1 IHSSPKCENCT
12 VKRTTS
18 LLDWAQ
24 GSENQDVSLVLPLCS
39 RLTLCS
45 TVKSCSSWT
54 AWTRTVCLWTS
65 DVRSSLRSHRDQ
77 RSARCWSTSS
87 EETASSRPLWI
98 TSRPTAANQIP
109 ERLVLTEVRG
119 FVTEPQKEHFF
130 RTRFSD
136 TEQCQTVLSHIRS
149 SRCLHT
155 MCQIPVFCWI
165 TATVLEH
172 MLRRAQSG
180 PLPQTLTDLYAHFL
194 LVQTQRNRKYGAE
207 SRDPELSTADCDV
220 LLKLSRLAFEQLHK
234 GNIMFYQEELQQVGL
249 DLDQASVCSGLCSEI
264 FKQERVI
271 FNKQT
276 YCFKPQ
282 SLQEFLAAVYIHHC
296 LNNNDTQV
304 LLSLLGP
311 KRDKE
316 CDLSLPEVLRETL
329 DKHHSDLDLFVRFL
343 HGLSLKSGALEPLL
357 GLNKTDQKTIQRVT
371 DNLKTVIRSPASP
384 AKRVS
389 ALQCLS
395 EMKEPSVQQM
405 VLDLLESGERLSEIQ
420 CSALASVLQM
430 SEQVLE
436 ELDFRKFRVSF
447 EGKRRLIFAVNNCRK
462 AVFTFCEVSETKCE
476 LLAAALKS
484 DNSLL
489 KELDLSHN
497 YTLDDSG
504 VKVLCEGLQSPHC
517 RLDTLSLSSCSLSV
531 KSCGFLVEAL
541 MSNPVHL
548 KTLDLSFNSITDSG
562 VSELCRFLQSP
573 HCQLHTLR
581 LNSCGLS
588 SEEGCSAL
596 ASALE
601 SGSSL
606 RELDLSHNDLQES
619 VKALSRGLKSP
630 DCRLEILRSLLHVT
644 AARSPTQ
651 VTLECRVTAARSPT
665 QVTLE
670 CRVTAARSPTQVTLE
685 CQVTAARSPTQVTLE
700 CQVTAARSPTQV
712 TLECQVTAAR
722 SPTQVTLE
730 CQVTAARS
738 PTQVTLECQVT
749 AARSPAQVTL
759 ECQVTAARSPTQ
771 VTLECQ
777 VTAARSPTQ
786 VTLECQVT
794 AARSPT
800 QVTLECQVTA
810 ARSPTQVTLECRV
823 TAARSPTQVTL
834 ECRVTA
840 ARSPTQVTLECRVT
854 AARSPTQVTLECRV
868 TAARSPTQVTLECRV
883 TAARSPTQVTLECQV
898 TAARSPTQVTLEC
911 RVTAARSPTQVT
923 LECRVTAARSPTQVT
938 LECQVTAA
946 RSRTQVTLECQV
958 TAARSPAQ
966 VTLECQSSCSALA
979 STLKS
984 NPKSALKELDLDY
997 NYLDTDPDLTKLLQ
1011 DPDSSLKTL
1020 RFRCPG
1026 SGAFRCSS
1034 TGLVFV
1040 MSKEAEL
1047 QYRII
1052 QWDEA
1057 LLESSSRTPAGPLY
1071 DIECP
1076 EQALFELHLPHCEQN
1091 MNPKTKRRKLN
1102 VLLLPINVSVDEE
1115 AEFFLNYGPNYHPT
1129 FEVRLTAENE
1139 LINIT
1144 IRDKDQ
1150 TQVWLHEVD
1159 LSGECRG
1166 NVQAGTGRSTETGAD
1181 TGAVTEGEKVLFLQ
1195 MILYFQKN
1203 ILVKNT
1209 F

>member
-1 IHSSPKCENCT
+1 MKKEEDDQWEESAALQDTRCSVCRSREKSVDGLSCGHWVCSSCSGSDPEQSRSTGARCPVCAVFEEHKLSLKRVLEAEAADGFSDLYISFRDDQIKLSDVFKQIQDTRLSSIRLVLT
-12 VKRTTS
+12 VGEAGVGKTFS
-18 LLDWAQ
+18 VLKLSLDWAQ
-24 GSENQDVSLVLPLCS
+24 GSENQDVALVLPLS
-39 RLTLCS
+39 FRELNLTTGRRYSLLQLIHVFYPSLQLLSPHTLLHSKVLLILDGLDQNRLPLDFSCEVISEVTQGSEVGTLL
-45 TVKSCSSWT
+45 VNLIRGNLLPH
-54 AWTRTVCLWTS
+54 ALI
-65 DVRSSLRSHRDQ
+65 
-77 RSARCWSTSS
+77 
-87 EETASSRPLWI
+87 WI
-98 TSRPTAANQIP
+98 TSRPAAANQIP
-109 ERLVLTEVRG
+109 KRHVDRLTEVRG

-249 DLDQASVCSGLCSEI
+249 DLVQASVCSRLCSEI

-296 LNNNDTQV
+296 LNNDDTQV

-316 CDLSLPEVLRETL
+316 CNLSLPEVLRETL

-384 AKRVS
+384 AKRVN

-436 ELDFRKFRVSF
+436 ELDFRKFRVSL
-447 EGKRRLIFAVNNCRK
+447 ERKRRLISAVNNCRK
-462 AVFTFCEVSETKCE
+462 AVLTSCEVSETHCE

-484 DNSLL
+484 ENSLL
-489 KELDLSHN
+489 KELDLSDN
-497 YTLDDSG
+497 ETLGDSG

-517 RLDTLSLSSCSLSV
+517 RLDTLSTHHNQKTGSSFALEVHPACGTVHLCSPLLSPHKASCLHTKPGENSSRKVSQQRQLFLSSCSLSV

-548 KTLDLSFNSITDSG
+548 KTLDLSFNSIRDSG

-581 LNSCGLS
+581 LKRCGLS

-606 RELDLSHNDLQES
+606 RELHLSYNILQES
-619 VKALSRGLKSP
+619 GEGPEPRPEESRL
-630 DCRLEILRSLLHVT
+630 
-644 AARSPTQ
+644 Q
-651 VTLECRVTAARSPT
+651 
-665 QVTLE
+665 
-670 CRVTAARSPTQVTLE
+670 ARSPTQVTLE

-738 PTQVTLECQVT
+738 LH
-749 AARSPAQVTL
+749 
-759 ECQVTAARSPTQ
+759 
-771 VTLECQ
+771 
-777 VTAARSPTQ
+777 
-786 VTLECQVT
+786 
-794 AARSPT
+794 
-800 QVTLECQVTA
+800 
-810 ARSPTQVTLECRV
+810 
-823 TAARSPTQVTL
+823 
-834 ECRVTA
+834 
-840 ARSPTQVTLECRVT
+840 
-854 AARSPTQVTLECRV
+854 
-868 TAARSPTQVTLECRV
+868 
-883 TAARSPTQVTLECQV
+883 
-898 TAARSPTQVTLEC
+898 
-911 RVTAARSPTQVT
+911 
-923 LECRVTAARSPTQVT
+923 
-938 LECQVTAA
+938 
-946 RSRTQVTLECQV
+946 
-958 TAARSPAQ
+958 
-966 VTLECQSSCSALA
+966 
-979 STLKS
+979 KS
-984 NPKSALKELDLDY
+984 L
-997 NYLDTDPDLTKLLQ
+997 
-1011 DPDSSLKTL
+1011 
-1020 RFRCPG
+1020 
-1026 SGAFRCSS
+1026 
-1034 TGLVFV
+1034 
-1040 MSKEAEL
+1040 
-1047 QYRII
+1047 
-1052 QWDEA
+1052 
-1057 LLESSSRTPAGPLY
+1057 
-1071 DIECP
+1071 
-1076 EQALFELHLPHCEQN
+1076 
-1091 MNPKTKRRKLN
+1091 
-1102 VLLLPINVSVDEE
+1102 
-1115 AEFFLNYGPNYHPT
+1115 
-1129 FEVRLTAENE
+1129 
-1139 LINIT
+1139 
-1144 IRDKDQ
+1144 
-1150 TQVWLHEVD
+1150 
-1159 LSGECRG
+1159 
-1166 NVQAGTGRSTETGAD
+1166 
-1181 TGAVTEGEKVLFLQ
+1181 
-1195 MILYFQKN
+1195 
-1203 ILVKNT
+1203 
-1209 F
+1209 

>member
-1 IHSSPKCENCT
+1 MKERKEEGRKEEKRGKEKRREEEKRRKKGEEKEEEEKEGEEEEEKGKRKRREEGKVKEMNERAKRKGREKEKGEKRKEKKRVKGEMRT
-12 VKRTTS
+12 VFEEHKLSLKRVLEAEAADGFSDLYISFRDDQIKLSDIFKQTQDTRLS
-18 LLDWAQ
+18 FIRLVLTVGEARVGKTFSVLKFSLDWAQ
-24 GSENQDVSLVLPLCS
+24 GSENQDVALLLSPHTLLHSKVLLILDGLDQNRLPLDFSCEVIS
-39 RLTLCS
+39 EVTQGSEVGTLL
-45 TVKSCSSWT
+45 VNLIRGKLLPHALIWIN
-54 AWTRTVCLWTS
+54 
-65 DVRSSLRSHRDQ
+65 
-77 RSARCWSTSS
+77 
-87 EETASSRPLWI
+87 SRPA
-98 TSRPTAANQIP
+98 AANQIP
-109 ERLVLTEVRG
+109 EHHVQRLTEVRG

-249 DLDQASVCSGLCSEI
+249 DLVQASS
-264 FKQERVI
+264 
-271 FNKQT
+271 
-276 YCFKPQ
+276 
-282 SLQEFLAAVYIHHC
+282 A
-296 LNNNDTQV
+296 
-304 LLSLLGP
+304 GP

-357 GLNKTDQKTIQRVT
+357 GLNKTDQKNIQRVT

-436 ELDFRKFRVSF
+436 ELDFRKFRVSL
-447 EGKRRLIFAVNNCRK
+447 ERKRRLISAVNNCRK
-462 AVFTFCEVSETKCE
+462 AVLTSCKVSETQC
-476 LLAAALKS
+476 
-484 DNSLL
+484 
-489 KELDLSHN
+489 
-497 YTLDDSG
+497 
-504 VKVLCEGLQSPHC
+504 LQSPHC
-517 RLDTLSLSSCSLSV
+517 SLDTLSLSSCFLSV

-548 KTLDLSFNSITDSG
+548 KTLDLSLSSITDSG

-581 LNSCGLS
+581 LIECGLS

-606 RELDLSHNDLQES
+606 RELDLSHNNLQES
-619 VKALSRGLKSP
+619 AVTAARSP
-630 DCRLEILRSLLHVT
+630 AQVTLECQVTAARSLTQVTLECQVT

-651 VTLECRVTAARSPT
+651 VTLECQVTAACSPTQVTLECQVTAARSPT

-670 CRVTAARSPTQVTLE
+670 CQVTAACSPTQVTLECQVTAACSPTQVTLECQVTAARSPTQVTLE
-685 CQVTAARSPTQVTLE
+685 CQVTAARSPTQVTLECQVTAARSPAQVTLECQVTAARSPAQVTLE

-810 ARSPTQVTLECRV
+810 ARSPAQVTLECQV
-823 TAARSPTQVTL
+823 TAARSPAQITL
-834 ECRVTA
+834 EC
-840 ARSPTQVTLECRVT
+840 Q
-854 AARSPTQVTLECRV
+854 
-868 TAARSPTQVTLECRV
+868 V

-898 TAARSPTQVTLEC
+898 TAACSPTQI
-911 RVTAARSPTQVT
+911 
-923 LECRVTAARSPTQVT
+923 T

-946 RSRTQVTLECQV
+946 RSPTQVTLECQV

-966 VTLECQSSCSALA
+966 VTLECQVTAARSLA
-979 STLKS
+979 QVTLECQVT
-984 NPKSALKELDLDY
+984 AAR
-997 NYLDTDPDLTKLLQ
+997 
-1011 DPDSSLKTL
+1011 SLAQVTL
-1020 RFRCPG
+1020 
-1026 SGAFRCSS
+1026 
-1034 TGLVFV
+1034 
-1040 MSKEAEL
+1040 
-1047 QYRII
+1047 
-1052 QWDEA
+1052 
-1057 LLESSSRTPAGPLY
+1057 
-1071 DIECP
+1071 EC
-1076 EQALFELHLPHCEQN
+1076 QVTAA
-1091 MNPKTKRRKLN
+1091 
-1102 VLLLPINVSVDEE
+1102 VLLHKSL
-1115 AEFFLNYGPNYHPT
+1115 
-1129 FEVRLTAENE
+1129 
-1139 LINIT
+1139 
-1144 IRDKDQ
+1144 
-1150 TQVWLHEVD
+1150 
-1159 LSGECRG
+1159 
-1166 NVQAGTGRSTETGAD
+1166 
-1181 TGAVTEGEKVLFLQ
+1181 
-1195 MILYFQKN
+1195 
-1203 ILVKNT
+1203 
-1209 F
+1209 